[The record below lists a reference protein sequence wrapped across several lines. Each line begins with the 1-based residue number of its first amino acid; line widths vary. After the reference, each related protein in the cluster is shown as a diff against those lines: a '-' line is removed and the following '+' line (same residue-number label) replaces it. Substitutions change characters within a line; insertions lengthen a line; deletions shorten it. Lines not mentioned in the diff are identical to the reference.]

1 MTLNV
6 THRSSSDTPTDTE
19 APNMKNHGIIIST
32 VDRERLERL
41 LFGEL
46 AQAIS
51 EKGYLLDLQ
60 GELQR
65 ARTVDPSVVPADVIT
80 MNSTV
85 RLRDNDSGEEETF
98 TLVYPRDAN
107 IAVNRLSILA
117 PIGTAILG
125 CRVGDVVQWRV
136 PSGTRCLTVEEVLYQ
151 PEREGSL
158 HL

>member
-1 MTLNV
+1 MMLNV
-6 THRSSSDTPTDTE
+6 TPRSSCDILTDTGFT
-19 APNMKNHGIIIST
+19 NMKSHGIIIT
-32 VDRERLERL
+32 AIDRERLERL

-60 GELQR
+60 GELHR
-65 ARTVDPSVVPADVIT
+65 ARTVEPSAVPADVIT

-85 RLRDNDSGEEETF
+85 RLRDTESGEEETF

-125 CRVGDVVQWRV
+125 CRVGDVVRWRV